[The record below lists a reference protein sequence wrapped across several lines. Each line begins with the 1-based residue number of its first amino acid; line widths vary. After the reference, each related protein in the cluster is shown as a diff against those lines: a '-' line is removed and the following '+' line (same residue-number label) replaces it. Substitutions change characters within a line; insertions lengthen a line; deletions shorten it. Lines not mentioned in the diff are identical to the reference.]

1 MSPNNVNIWHIFVLY
16 YSLYT
21 LVSKTCF
28 VTYLTLVR
36 WQFHMSPGLSLHFV
50 AHSCLSLHPSTL
62 HPTRLQQKKVSVK
75 PETRSPSYAAGK
87 NLTRQTLGSDNRISC
102 TLLPHIRSWY
112 YTFMEYG
119 SETKLLLTV
128 QYTQLAMLFP
138 LCPQC
143 GLARAYNMST
153 QASRVAFWFSV
164 TSASQASLSPTS
176 IHCLELTRVVQDSGL
191 SLAAVVRNAF
201 TSLYSNGCSPLM
213 SMCATNIS
221 MFSGTLQQQMLHIKN
236 DTHIPWH
243 ASHNQCRARLGLPN
257 CKHNNSGK
265 SWSETQSYTVAF
277 TKTSIYSN
285 FEGDACQ
292 HVIQTE
298 LLCS

>member
-164 TSASQASLSPTS
+164 TSASQASLSPNS
-176 IHCLELTRVVQDSGL
+176 IQIERQLLYQNREVYTISYYGNVMNTPKFSLNHMLTEH
-191 SLAAVVRNAF
+191 N
-201 TSLYSNGCSPLM
+201 SP
-213 SMCATNIS
+213 S
-221 MFSGTLQQQMLHIKN
+221 K
-236 DTHIPWH
+236 
-243 ASHNQCRARLGLPN
+243 
-257 CKHNNSGK
+257 
-265 SWSETQSYTVAF
+265 
-277 TKTSIYSN
+277 
-285 FEGDACQ
+285 FE
-292 HVIQTE
+292 
-298 LLCS
+298 